1 MTKEEFIQLIE
12 THKKLIYKICH
23 TYCKDAESRKDL
35 EQEIIIQLWG
45 AMKKYNGN
53 VKISTYMYK
62 IGLNTAIS
70 HYRKSKK
77 WRISPINESILSTPD
92 ENNFHLDEQVKF
104 LYQCIQE
111 LNKID
116 KAIILLHLEEHNYQE
131 IADIIGITKTNVA
144 TKLNRIKKKLKN
156 CLILKNEL

>member
-23 TYCKDAESRKDL
+23 TYCKEAESRKDL
-35 EQEIIIQLWG
+35 EQEIIIQLWR

-77 WRISPINESILSTPD
+77 WNVSPINESILSIPD
-92 ENNFHLDEQVKF
+92 EDNFHLDKQVKF

-111 LNKID
+111 LNMID

>member
-35 EQEIIIQLWG
+35 EQEIIIQLWR

-77 WRISPINESILSTPD
+77 WNVSPINESILSIPD
-92 ENNFHLDEQVKF
+92 EDNFHLDEQVKF

-111 LNKID
+111 LNTID
-116 KAIILLHLEEHNYQE
+116 KAITLLHLEEHNYQE

-156 CLILKNEL
+156 CLILKSEL